1 MKLELFSSL
10 VEGLYDAALNPTDWP
25 RVAQL
30 FARAF
35 DTESCAI
42 FQLDLAQGSA
52 GLLGITGN
60 FDAKAMREYEAY
72 YHQKDLWA
80 ISMSKSATGRAM
92 LGTEIV
98 GEADFLNSEIYSDF
112 AKRIELFW
120 SVASVMPL
128 EKQFM
133 GAIGVH
139 RPRGA
144 RAFEADDK
152 HHLDMVLPHL
162 SRAMLL
168 QRRLQGLTQD
178 HRLVLDALEKL
189 SVGMI
194 AVDAQ
199 STVLF
204 ANQTAERL
212 LCAGLGLTCRKGC
225 LGTTDPSKEDE
236 LRRLIQQAGLASLG
250 GPSEAGGVLALPR
263 PEGRPLSLQVCPLSP
278 HALTLGPSVP
288 AALVIF
294 GDPDAT
300 ASTSTQ
306 AVIELYGLTPAEAKL
321 MSALVEGERLEDYA
335 DRQQISVNT
344 VRTQSKQ
351 IFSKTGHSRQVDLI
365 RDVLANPALRIIK
378 PTPDNRKDLSHGTS
392 ARSAE
397 GG

>member
-1 MKLELFSSL
+1 MFSSL
-10 VEGLYDAALNPTDWP
+10 VEALYDAALDPTHWP
-25 RVAQL
+25 RLAPM

-35 DTESCAI
+35 DAESSAI
-42 FQLDLAQGSA
+42 FQLNLAQGSA
-52 GLLGITGN
+52 ALLGITGN
-60 FDAKAMREYEAY
+60 FDAKAMSEYEAY

-98 GEADFLNSEIYSDF
+98 GEADFLNSEIYNCF
-112 AKRIELFW
+112 AKRIEMFW

-139 RPRGA
+139 RPHGA

-152 HHLDMVLPHL
+152 RHLDMVLPHL

-199 STVLF
+199 ATVLF

-212 LCAGLGLTCRKGC
+212 LRAGLGLTCRQGC
-225 LGTTDPSKEDE
+225 LGTTDPSKEYE

-250 GPSEAGGVLALPR
+250 KPSEAGGVLALPR
-263 PEGRPLSLQVCPLSP
+263 PEGRPLSLQVCPLRP

-288 AALVIF
+288 AALLIF
-294 GDPDAT
+294 SDPNT
-300 ASTSTQ
+300 SPSTSTQ
-306 AVIELYGLTPAEAKL
+306 ALIELYGLTPAEARL
-321 MSALVEGERLEDYA
+321 MAALADGERLEVYA
-335 DRQQISVNT
+335 DRQQISINT
-344 VRTQSKQ
+344 ARTQSKQ
-351 IFSKTGHSRQVDLI
+351 IFAKTGHGRQADVI
-365 RDVLANPALRIIK
+365 REVLANPALRVTNR
-378 PTPDNRKDLSHGTS
+378 TPNGR
-392 ARSAE
+392 
-397 GG
+397 